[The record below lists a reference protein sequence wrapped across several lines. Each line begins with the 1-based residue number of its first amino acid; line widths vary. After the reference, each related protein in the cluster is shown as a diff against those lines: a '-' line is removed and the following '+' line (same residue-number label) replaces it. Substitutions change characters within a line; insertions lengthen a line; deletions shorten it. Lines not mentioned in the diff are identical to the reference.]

1 MRKLAFL
8 FSMLFSLNAVANT
21 NTTPEFMEDIIDQ
34 NMTQYELEQV
44 LFENFDDLT
53 VEVAEIEVVELEE
66 TVELGFETSSYLP
79 KRFNARKGMNDV
91 DWSTIKLVEIEEEV
105 ELGFNPKQ
113 YLPKD
118 FNPNKNM
125 NITKKETIVV
135 SLY

>member
-8 FSMLFSLNAVANT
+8 FSLLFSLNAVANAN
-21 NTTPEFMEDIIDQ
+21 NTPYFLEDIIEE
-34 NMTQYELEQV
+34 NVTQYELEQA
-44 LFENFDDLT
+44 LFENFDDIT
-53 VEVAEIEVVELEE
+53 VEVKEIEIVELEE
-66 TVELGFETSSYLP
+66 SVELGFDSSNYLP

-91 DWSTIKLVEIEEEV
+91 DWSTIELVEIEEEV

-118 FNPNKNM
+118 FDPNKNM